1 MIVCPRLLDELDEV
15 LHRPKFARFIT
26 SEQADVFL
34 VLLRDQ
40 AEMDSDQVAVTEL
53 SRDPDD
59 DYLIALAR
67 NIEADALVS
76 GDKDL
81 LELSDPPIRVLTPA
95 DALTQLDFEDGA
107 ALSPERRPQEGS
119 TSNLVTTP

>member
-1 MIVCPRLLDELDEV
+1 MQRATAGGTTDLIVCPRLLDELGEV

-26 SEQADVFL
+26 SEQAEVFL
-34 VLLRDQ
+34 VLLRDK
-40 AEMDSDQVAVTEL
+40 AEMHADPVAVTEL

-67 NIEADALVS
+67 DTDADALIS

-95 DALTQLDFEDGA
+95 DALAQIDLQDG
-107 ALSPERRPQEGS
+107 P
-119 TSNLVTTP
+119 T

>member
-26 SEQADVFL
+26 SEQVDVFL

-40 AEMDSDQVAVTEL
+40 AEMHSDPVAVTEL

-107 ALSPERRPQEGS
+107 SLSPERRPQEGS